1 MKMIKRIAV
10 MAIAAMVALGAAA
23 HQPTGCCGD
32 KKECAQTEQ
41 QCDKAQKAGCD
52 KVGKAGCDKADK
64 AGCDKADK
72 AECGKA
78 DKAGCDK
85 ADKAECGKVGKKP
98 CCGQQCGDCCK
109 DQCGDCCK
117 DACGKC
123 CTKALAPQCKDEAK
137 CKDAAQCKDGNEQ
150 REPAKKEP
158 VKKAP
163 IKKDD
168 NKDASPRIDMSKFD
182 QGKDDARAEARPMVI
197 DYFATWCGPC
207 KALSPIL
214 ARIEAKYEGLV
225 DFRRV
230 DIDKNSEAVAK
241 DNIDA
246 VPTLIFIYKDGHKER
261 IEGLPGQD
269 EATIEAVLDAAVQ
282 SLLE

>member
-23 HQPTGCCGD
+23 HQPAGCCGD

-41 QCDKAQKAGCD
+41 QCDKAQKAE
-52 KVGKAGCDKADK
+52 CDKAQ
-64 AGCDKADK
+64 K
-72 AECGKA
+72 AECG
-78 DKAGCDK
+78 KAGCDK

-123 CTKALAPQCKDEAK
+123 CTKALAPQCKGEAK
-137 CKDAAQCKDGNEQ
+137 CKDAAQCKDGAAQ

-168 NKDASPRIDMSKFD
+168 SKQLNISKFD